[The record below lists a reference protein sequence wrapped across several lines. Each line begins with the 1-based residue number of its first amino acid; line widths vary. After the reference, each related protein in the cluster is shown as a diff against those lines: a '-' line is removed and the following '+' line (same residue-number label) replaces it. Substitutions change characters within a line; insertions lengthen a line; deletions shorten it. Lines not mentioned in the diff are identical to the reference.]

1 MGGIWPCAKVTR
13 GPGPSRGPVRSPA
26 AVMQGAAPD
35 RTGLVDLHWRAAGPG
50 ADIGGEEGGDR
61 VTPILT
67 RVAVTAESHPCLQV
81 AAGNRLCRGLDCS
94 LRLLTASAK
103 SEHSVP
109 CHRKGKCLRFIGA
122 LPGPP
127 RRRRVPGV
135 PVPQQGGSRPGALF
149 PGLRAHGRV
158 PLVALNGI
166 LGPSQGSAHQWGCS
180 AGRVCGEGLSGL
192 RVCFH
197 LEPYSSAQRP

>member
-1 MGGIWPCAKVTR
+1 
-13 GPGPSRGPVRSPA
+13 
-26 AVMQGAAPD
+26 MQGAAPD

-109 CHRKGKCLRFIGA
+109 CHRHRVSDSSVRCQA
-122 LPGPP
+122 L
-127 RRRRVPGV
+127 
-135 PVPQQGGSRPGALF
+135 QGGGESLVCRSPSRAGADQ
-149 PGLRAHGRV
+149 
-158 PLVALNGI
+158 
-166 LGPSQGSAHQWGCS
+166 GPSFQGCGPTAGCPWS
-180 AGRVCGEGLSGL
+180 
-192 RVCFH
+192 H
-197 LEPYSSAQRP
+197 

>member
-1 MGGIWPCAKVTR
+1 
-13 GPGPSRGPVRSPA
+13 
-26 AVMQGAAPD
+26 MQGAAPG